1 MGAVKICV
9 HKTAK
14 TPYFVE
20 ATGVH
25 LFSIEELAYYLNE
38 NLYLIDDRIVN
49 EKLYSW
55 IEWELELPKLAE
67 KLRAGRSTGSHVYNQ
82 MMTILQAADYYSEK
96 ELVEL
101 SEKTKSI
108 SHLQTQERM
117 KYKADEL
124 MQNENYWAAIN
135 EYEKI
140 LNIRQSSRLSVEF
153 YARVWNNLAGC
164 YARLFL
170 FQKAAICFE
179 SAYQFQKIPE
189 YRERAYYARKLDMF
203 VNGEKEQILE
213 KYLSEEFIF
222 CTEQELKELKKKSMQ
237 ECETAT
243 LEKLLK
249 NWEKNYSKISCI

>member
-1 MGAVKICV
+1 MGAVKLCV
-9 HKTAK
+9 HKAAK

-38 NLYLIDDRIVN
+38 NLYLMDDRIVG

-55 IEWELELPKLAE
+55 IEWELELPNLAE
-67 KLRAGRSTGSHVYNQ
+67 KLRAGRNTGNHVYNQ
-82 MMTILQAADYYSEK
+82 IMTILQASDYYSE
-96 ELVEL
+96 EEIFEL
-101 SEKTKSI
+101 SEKIKSI
-108 SHLQTQERM
+108 SGLQTQERM

-124 MQNENYWAAIN
+124 MQNDNYWAAVS

-140 LNIRQSSRLSVEF
+140 LSIRQSSRLSVEF

-170 FQKAAICFE
+170 FKKAAACFE

-189 YRERAYYARKLDMF
+189 YRERAYYARKLVMLE
-203 VNGEKEQILE
+203 NGEDEQIFE
-213 KYLSEEFIF
+213 KHLSEEFILQA
-222 CTEQELKELKKKSMQ
+222 EERMKNLQ
-237 ECETAT
+237 TACKNIEAEKF
-243 LEKLLK
+243 LE